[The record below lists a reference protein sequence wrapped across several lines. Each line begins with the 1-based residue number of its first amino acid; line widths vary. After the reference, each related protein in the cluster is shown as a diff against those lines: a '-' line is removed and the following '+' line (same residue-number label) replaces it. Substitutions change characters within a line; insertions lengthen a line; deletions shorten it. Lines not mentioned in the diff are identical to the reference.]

1 LEIIYFENLI
11 MFYICSNCGFG
22 SGSWIGKCPDCGRW
36 NTLKEKPEFA
46 KASSGKK
53 GEAVKKITITSL
65 SKVKSS
71 TKSRLSTG
79 IFEFDRVLGGGVVP
93 GEVIL
98 LTGQPGIGKSTLVL
112 QAFQNLKVLYISGE
126 ESAEQVKNR
135 AERLSVNLD
144 NLSFSADLQ
153 VESIIGSLEE
163 MKDEIE
169 IVIIDSVQ
177 TIYSKDVEGPVAGVS
192 QLKEVTKKIVNFA
205 KQSNLPILL
214 IGHINKE
221 GDVAGPK
228 TLEHFV
234 DCVLEIEGEKISN
247 FRLLRASKNRFG
259 STDEIGI
266 FEMKQ
271 KGLHEVKNP
280 LVFLET
286 DKKLEPGKAIVG
298 VAEGKRPFF
307 FEIQTLCV
315 PTSLMNP
322 RRVVKGLD
330 FNKVQLLLAV
340 IRKNLNLPLDR
351 FDVFV
356 NVVGG
361 VSIKSTGADL
371 GFIASL
377 ISSFKNIA
385 LPANSLF
392 VGEVGLLGEIRPTH
406 MEEKIIDES
415 KRLGFKKIYS
425 SKTVKTVK
433 EFNSVIPGSPSSR
446 G

>member
-1 LEIIYFENLI
+1 MSF
-11 MFYICSNCGFG
+11 FICSECGFG
-22 SGSWIGKCPDCGRW
+22 SGSWIGKCPDCGQW
-36 NTLKEKPEFA
+36 NTLKEQPDFEK
-46 KASSGKK
+46 SSNKK
-53 GEAVKKITITSL
+53 SEAVKKITITSL
-65 SKVKSS
+65 SKIKTSS
-71 TKSRLSTG
+71 KSRQSTG
-79 IFEFDRVLGGGVVP
+79 IFEFDRVLGGGIVP

-112 QAFQNLKVLYISGE
+112 QAFQKMKILYISGE
-126 ESAEQVKNR
+126 ESAEQIKNR

-144 NLSFSADLQ
+144 NLLFSSDLQ
-153 VESIIGSLEE
+153 IESIIRSIEE
-163 MKDEIE
+163 IKDEIE
-169 IVIIDSVQ
+169 IIIIDSVQ
-177 TIYSKDVEGPVAGVS
+177 TIYSKDIGGPVAGVS
-192 QLKEVTKKIVNFA
+192 QLKEVTKKIINFS
-205 KQSNLPILL
+205 KQTKIPVLL
-214 IGHINKE
+214 IGHITKE
-221 GDVAGPK
+221 GDIAGPK

-234 DCVLEIEGEKISN
+234 DCVLELEGEKISN

-271 KGLHEVKNP
+271 KGLTEVKNP
-280 LVFLET
+280 LIFLET

-307 FEIQTLCV
+307 FEIQTLVV

-330 FNKVQLLLAV
+330 YNKILLLLAV

-361 VSIKSTGADL
+361 VSIKSTTADL

-385 LPANSLF
+385 LPANSIF
-392 VGEVGLLGEIRPTH
+392 IGEVGLLGEIRSSYL
-406 MEEKIIDES
+406 EEKIIEES

-425 SKTVKTVK
+425 SRSIKTVK
-433 EFNSVIPGSPSSR
+433 EFNSVIPA
-446 G
+446 

>member
-1 LEIIYFENLI
+1 
-11 MFYICSNCGFG
+11 MAFYICSECGFG
-22 SGSWIGKCPDCGRW
+22 SGSWIGKCPDCGQW
-36 NTLKEKPEFA
+36 NTLKEQPNFEK
-46 KASSGKK
+46 SSNKK
-53 GEAVKKITITSL
+53 SETVKKITITSL
-65 SKVKSS
+65 SKIKTSS
-71 TKSRLSTG
+71 KSRQSTG
-79 IFEFDRVLGGGVVP
+79 IFEFDRVLGGGTVP

-112 QAFQNLKVLYISGE
+112 QAFQKLEVLYISGE

-153 VESIIGSLEE
+153 IESIVQSLKEL
-163 MKDEIE
+163 KDEIE

-177 TIYSKDVEGPVAGVS
+177 TIYSKDIEGPVAGVS
-192 QLKEVTKKIVNFA
+192 QLKEVTKKIVSFA
-205 KQSNLPILL
+205 KQSKLAVLL
-214 IGHINKE
+214 IGHINKV

-228 TLEHFV
+228 TLQHFV
-234 DCVLEIEGEKISN
+234 DCVLDLEGEKVSN

-271 KGLHEVKNP
+271 KGLTDVKNP
-280 LVFLET
+280 LVFLEV

-298 VAEGKRPFF
+298 VAEGNRPFF
-307 FEIQTLCV
+307 FEIQTLVV

-330 FNKVQLLLAV
+330 FNKIQLLLAV
-340 IRKNLNLPLDR
+340 VKKNLNLPLDR

-406 MEEKIIDES
+406 MEEKIIEES

-425 SKTVKTVK
+425 SKLINNVK
-433 EFNSVIPGSPSSR
+433 EFATKL
-446 G
+446 

>member
-1 LEIIYFENLI
+1 MAF
-11 MFYICSNCGFG
+11 FICSECGFG
-22 SGSWIGKCPDCGRW
+22 SGSWIGKCPDCGKW
-36 NTLKEKPEFA
+36 NTLKEKPDFA

-65 SKVKSS
+65 SKIKSS

-112 QAFQNLKVLYISGE
+112 QAFQKLRVLYISGE

-135 AERLSVNLD
+135 AERLSINLD

-153 VESIIGSLEE
+153 IESIIQSLEE
-163 MKDEIE
+163 LKNEIE

-177 TIYSKDVEGPVAGVS
+177 TIYSKDIEGPVAGIS

-271 KGLHEVKNP
+271 KGLSEVKNP

-385 LPANSLF
+385 LPVNSLF
-392 VGEVGLLGEIRPTH
+392 VGEVGLLGEIRPSY
-406 MEEKIIDES
+406 MEDKIIEES

-425 SKTVKTVK
+425 SKLIKNVKDFAK
-433 EFNSVIPGSPSSR
+433 QI
-446 G
+446 

>member
-1 LEIIYFENLI
+1 MSF
-11 MFYICSNCGFG
+11 FICSECGFG
-22 SGSWIGKCPDCGRW
+22 SGSWIGKCPDCGKW
-36 NTLKEKPEFA
+36 NTLKEQPNFEK
-46 KASSGKK
+46 SSKK
-53 GEAVKKITITSL
+53 RNEAVKKITITSL

-71 TKSRLSTG
+71 SKSRLSTG

-112 QAFQNLKVLYISGE
+112 QAFQKLKVLYISGE

-144 NLSFSADLQ
+144 NLSFSGDLQ
-153 VESIIGSLEE
+153 IESIVQSLEE
-163 MKDEIE
+163 LKDEIE

-177 TIYSKDVEGPVAGVS
+177 TIYSKDIDGPVAGVS
-192 QLKEVTKKIVNFA
+192 QLKEVTKKIINFA
-205 KQSNLPILL
+205 KQSKISVLL
-214 IGHINKE
+214 IGHINKI
-221 GDVAGPK
+221 GDIAGPK

-234 DCVLEIEGEKISN
+234 DCVLELEGEKVSH

-259 STDEIGI
+259 SVDEIGI

-271 KGLHEVKNP
+271 KGLTEVKNP
-280 LVFLET
+280 LIFLEV

-307 FEIQTLCV
+307 FEIQTLVV
-315 PTSLMNP
+315 PSSLMNP

-330 FNKVQLLLAV
+330 YNKVLLLLAV
-340 IRKNLNLPLDR
+340 VKKNLHLPLDR

-361 VSIKSTGADL
+361 VSIKSTAADL

-377 ISSFKNIA
+377 ISSFKSIA
-385 LPANSLF
+385 LPTNSLF
-392 VGEVGLLGEIRPTH
+392 VGEVGLLGEIRPSFL
-406 MEEKIIDES
+406 EGKIIDES

-425 SKTVKTVK
+425 SLLIKSIKDFAK
-433 EFNSVIPGSPSSR
+433 QI
-446 G
+446 

>member
-1 LEIIYFENLI
+1 MAF
-11 MFYICSNCGFG
+11 FICSECGFG
-22 SGSWIGKCPDCGRW
+22 SGSWIGKCPDCGKW

-46 KASSGKK
+46 KSSSGKK
-53 GEAVKKITITSL
+53 GEVVKKITITSL

-135 AERLSVNLD
+135 AERLTISLE
-144 NLSFSADLQ
+144 NLSFSGDLQ
-153 VESIIGSLEE
+153 IESIIQSLEE
-163 MKDEIE
+163 LKDEIE

-177 TIYSKDVEGPVAGVS
+177 TIYSKDIEGPVAGVS
-192 QLKEVTKKIVNFA
+192 QLKEVTKKIVSFA
-205 KQSNLPILL
+205 KQSKLAVLL
-214 IGHINKE
+214 IGHINKV

-234 DCVLEIEGEKISN
+234 DCVLDLEGEKVSN

-271 KGLHEVKNP
+271 KGLTDVKNP
-280 LVFLET
+280 LVFLEV

-307 FEIQTLCV
+307 FEIQTLVV

-330 FNKVQLLLAV
+330 YNKVLLLLAV
-340 IRKNLNLPLDR
+340 IRKNLHLPLDR

-361 VSIKSTGADL
+361 VSIKSTTADL

-385 LPANSLF
+385 LPANSIF
-392 VGEVGLLGEIRPTH
+392 VGEVGLLGEIRSSYL
-406 MEEKIIDES
+406 EEKITDEA

-425 SKTVKTVK
+425 SKLIKTVK
-433 EFNSVIPGSPSSR
+433 EFNSVMGSS
-446 G
+446 

>member
-1 LEIIYFENLI
+1 
-11 MFYICSNCGFG
+11 
-22 SGSWIGKCPDCGRW
+22 
-36 NTLKEKPEFA
+36 
-46 KASSGKK
+46 
-53 GEAVKKITITSL
+53 
-65 SKVKSS
+65 
-71 TKSRLSTG
+71 
-79 IFEFDRVLGGGVVP
+79 
-93 GEVIL
+93 
-98 LTGQPGIGKSTLVL
+98 
-112 QAFQNLKVLYISGE
+112 
-126 ESAEQVKNR
+126 
-135 AERLSVNLD
+135 VNLD

-153 VESIIGSLEE
+153 IESIIGSLDEL
-163 MKDEIE
+163 KNEIE

-221 GDVAGPK
+221 GEIAGPK

-234 DCVLEIEGEKISN
+234 DCVLEIEGEKVSN

-271 KGLHEVKNP
+271 KGMSEVKNP

-286 DKKLEPGKAIVG
+286 EKKLEPGKAIVG
-298 VAEGKRPFF
+298 VSEGNRPFF
-307 FEIQTLCV
+307 FEIQTLVV
-315 PTSLMNP
+315 PTNFMNP

-340 IRKNLNLPLDR
+340 VKKNINLPLDR
-351 FDVFV
+351 YDVFV

-361 VSIKSTGADL
+361 VSIKSTAADL
-371 GFIASL
+371 GLIASL

-385 LPANSLF
+385 LPVNSLF
-392 VGEVGLLGEIRPTH
+392 IGEVGLLGEIRPSY
-406 MEEKIIDES
+406 MEEKIIEES

-425 SKTVKTVK
+425 SKLIKSIK
-433 EFNSVIPGSPSSR
+433 DFAKQI
-446 G
+446 

>member
-1 LEIIYFENLI
+1 MAF
-11 MFYICSNCGFG
+11 FICSECGYG
-22 SGSWIGKCPDCGRW
+22 SGSWIGKCPDCGQW
-36 NTLKEKPEFA
+36 NTLVEKPDFA

-53 GEAVKKITITSL
+53 GEEVKKITITSL
-65 SKVKSS
+65 SKIKAS
-71 TKSRLSTG
+71 TKSRQSTG

-112 QAFQNLKVLYISGE
+112 QAFQKLKVLYISGE

-144 NLSFSADLQ
+144 NLSFSSDLQ
-153 VESIIGSLEE
+153 IESIISSLEE
-163 MKDEIE
+163 IKDQIE

-177 TIYSKDVEGPVAGVS
+177 TIYSKDINGPVAGVS
-192 QLKEVTKKIVNFA
+192 QLKEVTKKIITFA
-205 KQSNLPILL
+205 KQTKICVLL
-214 IGHINKE
+214 IGHITKE
-221 GDVAGPK
+221 GDIAGPK

-234 DCVLEIEGEKISN
+234 DCVLELEGEKISN

-271 KGLHEVKNP
+271 KGLTEVKNP
-280 LVFLET
+280 LIFLET
-286 DKKLEPGKAIVG
+286 DKRLEPGKAIVG

-307 FEIQTLCV
+307 FEIQTLVV
-315 PTSLMNP
+315 PSNLMAP

-330 FNKVQLLLAV
+330 YNKVLLLLAV
-340 IRKNLNLPLDR
+340 VRKNLHLSLDHS
-351 FDVFV
+351 DVFV

-361 VSIKSTGADL
+361 VSIKSTAADL

-377 ISSFKNIA
+377 VSSFKNIA
-385 LPANSLF
+385 LPVNSIF
-392 VGEVGLLGEIRPTH
+392 VGEVGLLGEIRSSYL
-406 MEEKIIDES
+406 EEKIVEEA

-425 SKTVKTVK
+425 SYLIKNVKDFAK
-433 EFNSVIPGSPSSR
+433 KI
-446 G
+446 

>member
-1 LEIIYFENLI
+1 MAF
-11 MFYICSNCGFG
+11 FICSECGFG
-22 SGSWIGKCPDCGRW
+22 SGSWIGKCPDCGKW

-46 KASSGKK
+46 KNSSNKK

-79 IFEFDRVLGGGVVP
+79 IFEFDRVLGGGIVP

-112 QAFQNLKVLYISGE
+112 QAFQRLKVLYISGE

-135 AERLSVNLD
+135 AERLSVNLND
-144 NLSFSADLQ
+144 LSFSSDLQ
-153 VESIIGSLEE
+153 IESIIQSLEE
-163 MKDEIE
+163 LKDEIE

-177 TIYSKDVEGPVAGVS
+177 TIYSKDIQGPVAGIS
-192 QLKEVTKKIVNFA
+192 QLKEVTKKIINFA
-205 KQSNLPILL
+205 KQSKLSVLL

-234 DCVLEIEGEKISN
+234 DCVLELEGEKVSN

-271 KGLHEVKNP
+271 KGLSEVKNP

-307 FEIQTLCV
+307 FEIQTLVV

-330 FNKVQLLLAV
+330 YNKILLLLAV
-340 IRKNLNLPLDR
+340 IRKNLHLPLDR

-361 VSIKSTGADL
+361 VSIKSTAADL

-392 VGEVGLLGEIRPTH
+392 VGEVGLLGEIRSSFL
-406 MEEKIIDES
+406 EEKIIKEA

-425 SKTVKTVK
+425 SKLIKNVKDFAK
-433 EFNSVIPGSPSSR
+433 QI
-446 G
+446 

>member
-1 LEIIYFENLI
+1 
-11 MFYICSNCGFG
+11 MFYICSNCGYG
-22 SGSWIGKCPDCGRW
+22 SGSWIGKCPDCGQW

-53 GEAVKKITITSL
+53 GETVKKITITSL
-65 SKVKSS
+65 SKIKTSF
-71 TKSRLSTG
+71 KSRQSTG

-112 QAFQNLKVLYISGE
+112 QAFQKIKVLYISGE

-135 AERLSVNLD
+135 AERLNVDLRNL
-144 NLSFSADLQ
+144 LFSSDLQ
-153 VESIIGSLEE
+153 IESIVQSLEN
-163 MKDEIE
+163 IE
-169 IVIIDSVQ
+169 DKVDMVIIDSVQ
-177 TIYSKDVEGPVAGVS
+177 TIYSKDIQGPVAGVS
-192 QLKEVTKKIVNFA
+192 QLKEVTKKIINFA
-205 KQSNLPILL
+205 KKSKMSVLL

-234 DCVLEIEGEKISN
+234 DCVLELEGEKVSN

-271 KGLHEVKNP
+271 RGLTEVKNP

-307 FEIQTLCV
+307 FEIQTLVV
-315 PTSLMNP
+315 PTSLMTP

-330 FNKVQLLLAV
+330 YNKVLLLLAV
-340 IRKNLNLPLDR
+340 IRKNLHLPLDR

-361 VSIKSTGADL
+361 VSIKSTAADL
-371 GFIASL
+371 GLLASL

-385 LPANSLF
+385 LPINSIF
-392 VGEVGLLGEIRPTH
+392 VGEVGLLGEIRPFYLET
-406 MEEKIIDES
+406 KIIDEA
-415 KRLGFKKIYS
+415 KRLGFKRIYS
-425 SKTVKTVK
+425 SKSVKTVK
-433 EFNSVIPGSPSSR
+433 EFNKAFS
-446 G
+446 

>member
-1 LEIIYFENLI
+1 MTF
-11 MFYICSNCGFG
+11 FICSECGFG
-22 SGSWIGKCPDCGRW
+22 SGSWIGKCPDCGQW
-36 NTLKEKPEFA
+36 NTLKEQPNFEK
-46 KASSGKK
+46 SSKK
-53 GEAVKKITITSL
+53 SEAVKKITITSL
-65 SKVKSS
+65 SKIKTSS
-71 TKSRLSTG
+71 KSRQSTG

-112 QAFQNLKVLYISGE
+112 QAFQQMKVLYISGE

-135 AERLSVNLD
+135 AERLSVNLN
-144 NLSFSADLQ
+144 NLLFSSDLQ
-153 VESIIGSLEE
+153 IESIIKSLEE
-163 MKDEIE
+163 IKDEIE

-177 TIYSKDVEGPVAGVS
+177 TLYSKNIEGPVAGVS
-192 QLKEVTKKIVNFA
+192 QLKEVSKKIINFA
-205 KQSNLPILL
+205 KQSKISVLL
-214 IGHINKE
+214 IGHITKE
-221 GDVAGPK
+221 GEIAGPK

-234 DCVLEIEGEKISN
+234 DCVLELEGEKISN

-266 FEMKQ
+266 FDMKQ
-271 KGLHEVKNP
+271 KGLTEVKNP

-307 FEIQTLCV
+307 FEIQTLVV
-315 PTSLMNP
+315 PTSLMTP

-330 FNKVQLLLAV
+330 YNKVLLLLAV
-340 IRKNLNLPLDR
+340 IRKNLHLPLDR

-361 VSIKSTGADL
+361 VSIKSTAADL

-392 VGEVGLLGEIRPTH
+392 VGEVGLLGEIRSSYL
-406 MEEKIIDES
+406 EEKIIDEA

-425 SKTVKTVK
+425 SDSISNVKDFAK
-433 EFNSVIPGSPSSR
+433 KI
-446 G
+446 

>member
-1 LEIIYFENLI
+1 
-11 MFYICSNCGFG
+11 MFYICSNCGYG
-22 SGSWIGKCPDCGRW
+22 SGSWIGKCPDCGGW
-36 NTLKEKPEFA
+36 NTLKEKPDFA
-46 KASSGKK
+46 EASSNKK
-53 GEAVKKITITSL
+53 NETIKKITITSL
-65 SKVKSS
+65 SKIKSS
-71 TKSRLSTG
+71 SKSRQSTG

-112 QAFQNLKVLYISGE
+112 QAFQKLKVLYISGE

-135 AERLSVNLD
+135 AERLSVNLN
-144 NLSFSADLQ
+144 NLSFSSDLQ
-153 VESIIGSLEE
+153 IESIIQSLEAI
-163 MKDEIE
+163 KDEIE

-177 TIYSKDVEGPVAGVS
+177 TIYSKDIVGPVAGVS
-192 QLKEVTKKIVNFA
+192 QLKEVTKKIINFA
-205 KQSNLPILL
+205 KQSKVSVLL

-234 DCVLEIEGEKISN
+234 DCVLELEGEKVSN

-266 FEMKQ
+266 FEMKV
-271 KGLHEVKNP
+271 KGLTEVKNP
-280 LVFLET
+280 LIFLET

-307 FEIQTLCV
+307 FEIQTLVV

-330 FNKVQLLLAV
+330 YNKVLLLLAV
-340 IRKNLNLPLDR
+340 IRKNLHLPLDR

-361 VSIKSTGADL
+361 VSIKSTAADL

-385 LPANSLF
+385 LPTDSIF
-392 VGEVGLLGEIRPTH
+392 VGEVGLLGEIRSSYL
-406 MEEKIIDES
+406 EEKITDEA

-425 SKTVKTVK
+425 SKLIKSVKDFAK
-433 EFNSVIPGSPSSR
+433 QI
-446 G
+446 

>member
-1 LEIIYFENLI
+1 MAF
-11 MFYICSNCGFG
+11 FICSECGFG
-22 SGSWIGKCPDCGRW
+22 SGSWIGKCPDCGQW
-36 NTLKEKPEFA
+36 NSLKEQPNFEKSPN
-46 KASSGKK
+46 KK
-53 GEAVKKITITSL
+53 SEAVKKITIISL
-65 SKVKSS
+65 SKIKGSA
-71 TKSRLSTG
+71 KSRLSTG

-112 QAFQNLKVLYISGE
+112 QAFQKLKVLYISGE

-135 AERLSVNLD
+135 AERLVLNLD
-144 NLSFSADLQ
+144 NLSFSSDLQ
-153 VESIIGSLEE
+153 IESIVQSLEE
-163 MKDEIE
+163 LKDEVE

-177 TIYSKDVEGPVAGVS
+177 TIYSKDIEGPVAGVS
-192 QLKEVTKKIVNFA
+192 QLKEVTKTIVNFA
-205 KQSNLPILL
+205 KKSKISVLL

-234 DCVLEIEGEKISN
+234 DCVLELEGEKISN

-271 KGLHEVKNP
+271 KGLTEVKNP

-307 FEIQTLCV
+307 FEIQTLVV
-315 PTSLMNP
+315 PTSLMTP

-330 FNKVQLLLAV
+330 YNKVLLLLAV
-340 IRKNLNLPLDR
+340 IRKNLHLPLDR

-361 VSIKSTGADL
+361 VSIKSTAADL

-385 LPANSLF
+385 LPVNSIF
-392 VGEVGLLGEIRPTH
+392 VGEVGLLGEIRPSYL
-406 MEEKIIDES
+406 EEKITDEA

-425 SKTVKTVK
+425 SKSIKTVK
-433 EFNSVIPGSPSSR
+433 EFNSVMGSS
-446 G
+446 

>member
-1 LEIIYFENLI
+1 
-11 MFYICSNCGFG
+11 MSFYICSECGYG
-22 SGSWIGKCPDCGRW
+22 SGSWIGKCPDCGQW
-36 NTLKEKPEFA
+36 NTLKEQPNFEK
-46 KASSGKK
+46 SSKK
-53 GEAVKKITITSL
+53 SEAVKKITITSL
-65 SKVKSS
+65 SKIKTSS
-71 TKSRLSTG
+71 KSRQSTG
-79 IFEFDRVLGGGVVP
+79 IFEFDRVLGGGIVP

-112 QAFQNLKVLYISGE
+112 QAFQKMKILYISGE
-126 ESAEQVKNR
+126 ESAEQIKNR

-144 NLSFSADLQ
+144 NLLFSSDLQ
-153 VESIIGSLEE
+153 IESIIRSIEE
-163 MKDEIE
+163 IKDEIE
-169 IVIIDSVQ
+169 IIIIDSVQ
-177 TIYSKDVEGPVAGVS
+177 TIYSKDIGGPVAGVS
-192 QLKEVTKKIVNFA
+192 QLKEVTKKIINFS
-205 KQSNLPILL
+205 KQTKIPVLL
-214 IGHINKE
+214 IGHITKE
-221 GDVAGPK
+221 GDIAGPK

-234 DCVLEIEGEKISN
+234 DCVLELEGEKISN

-271 KGLHEVKNP
+271 KGLTEVKNP
-280 LVFLET
+280 LIFLET

-307 FEIQTLCV
+307 FEIQTLVV

-330 FNKVQLLLAV
+330 YNKVLLLLAV
-340 IRKNLNLPLDR
+340 IRKNLHLPLDR

-361 VSIKSTGADL
+361 VSIKSTAADL

-392 VGEVGLLGEIRPTH
+392 VGEVGLLGEIRSSYL
-406 MEEKIIDES
+406 EEKIIDEA

-425 SKTVKTVK
+425 SYLIKNVKDFAK
-433 EFNSVIPGSPSSR
+433 KI
-446 G
+446 

>member
-1 LEIIYFENLI
+1 

-22 SGSWIGKCPDCGRW
+22 SGSWIGKCPDCGKW

-46 KASSGKK
+46 KNSSSKK

-65 SKVKSS
+65 SKVRSS

-112 QAFQNLKVLYISGE
+112 QAFQKLKVLYISGE

-135 AERLSVNLD
+135 AERLSVDLD

-153 VESIIGSLEE
+153 IESIIQSLEE
-163 MKDEIE
+163 LKDEIE

-177 TIYSKDVEGPVAGVS
+177 TIYSKNIEGSVAGVS
-192 QLKEVTKKIVNFA
+192 QLKEVTKKIINFA
-205 KQSNLPILL
+205 KQTKIAVLL
-214 IGHINKE
+214 IGHITKV

-234 DCVLEIEGEKISN
+234 DCVLELEGEKVSN

-271 KGLHEVKNP
+271 KGLTEVKNP
-280 LVFLET
+280 LIFLET

-307 FEIQTLCV
+307 FEIQTLVV
-315 PTSLMNP
+315 PTSLMTP

-330 FNKVQLLLAV
+330 YNKVLLLLAV
-340 IRKNLNLPLDR
+340 IRKNLHLPLDR

-392 VGEVGLLGEIRPTH
+392 VGEVGLLGEIRSSF
-406 MEEKIIDES
+406 MEEKIIEES

-425 SKTVKTVK
+425 SKIIKTVK
-433 EFNSVIPGSPSSR
+433 ELKIVIPA
-446 G
+446 

>member
-1 LEIIYFENLI
+1 MAF
-11 MFYICSNCGFG
+11 FICSECGFG
-22 SGSWIGKCPDCGRW
+22 SGSWIGKCPDCGKW

-46 KASSGKK
+46 KSSSGKK
-53 GEAVKKITITSL
+53 GEVVKKITITSL

-135 AERLSVNLD
+135 AERLTISLE
-144 NLSFSADLQ
+144 NLSFSGDLQ
-153 VESIIGSLEE
+153 IESIIQSLEE
-163 MKDEIE
+163 LKDEIE

-177 TIYSKDVEGPVAGVS
+177 TIYSKDIEGPVAGVS
-192 QLKEVTKKIVNFA
+192 QLKEVTKKIVSFA
-205 KQSNLPILL
+205 KQSKLAVLL
-214 IGHINKE
+214 IGHINKV

-234 DCVLEIEGEKISN
+234 DCVLDLEGEKVSN

-271 KGLHEVKNP
+271 KGLTDVKNP
-280 LVFLET
+280 LVFLEV

-307 FEIQTLCV
+307 FEIQTLVV

-330 FNKVQLLLAV
+330 YNKVLLLLAV
-340 IRKNLNLPLDR
+340 IRKNLHLPLDR

-361 VSIKSTGADL
+361 VSIKSTTADL

-385 LPANSLF
+385 LPANSIF
-392 VGEVGLLGEIRPTH
+392 VGEVGLLGEIRSSLL
-406 MEEKIIDES
+406 EEKITDEA

-425 SKTVKTVK
+425 SKSIKTVK
-433 EFNSVIPGSPSSR
+433 EFKSVIPA
-446 G
+446 

>member
-1 LEIIYFENLI
+1 MAF
-11 MFYICSNCGFG
+11 FICSECGYG
-22 SGSWIGKCPDCGRW
+22 SGSWIGKCPDCGQW
-36 NTLKEKPEFA
+36 NTLKEQPNFEKSPN
-46 KASSGKK
+46 KK

-65 SKVKSS
+65 SKIKPSN
-71 TKSRLSTG
+71 KSRQSTG

-98 LTGQPGIGKSTLVL
+98 LTGQPGIGKSTIVL
-112 QAFQNLKVLYISGE
+112 QAFQKLKVLYISGE

-144 NLSFSADLQ
+144 NLSFSSDLQ
-153 VESIIGSLEE
+153 IESIIRSLEE
-163 MKDEIE
+163 IKDEID

-177 TIYSKDVEGPVAGVS
+177 TIYSKDIEGPVAGVS
-192 QLKEVTKKIVNFA
+192 QLKEVTKKIINFA
-205 KQSNLPILL
+205 KQTKISVLL
-214 IGHINKE
+214 IGHITKV
-221 GDVAGPK
+221 GDIAGPK

-234 DCVLEIEGEKISN
+234 DCVLELEGEKISN

-271 KGLHEVKNP
+271 KGLVEVKNP
-280 LVFLET
+280 LIFLET

-307 FEIQTLCV
+307 FEIQTLVV
-315 PTSLMNP
+315 PSNLMTP

-330 FNKVQLLLAV
+330 YNKVLLLLAV
-340 IRKNLNLPLDR
+340 VRKNLHLPLDR

-361 VSIKSTGADL
+361 VSIKSTAADL

-377 ISSFKNIA
+377 VSSFKNVA

-392 VGEVGLLGEIRPTH
+392 AGEVGLLGEIRPSYL
-406 MEEKIIDES
+406 EEKITEEA
-415 KRLGFKKIYS
+415 KRLGFKRIYS
-425 SKTVKTVK
+425 SHLIKSIKDFAK
-433 EFNSVIPGSPSSR
+433 KI
-446 G
+446 

>member
-1 LEIIYFENLI
+1 MAF
-11 MFYICSNCGFG
+11 FICSECGFG
-22 SGSWIGKCPDCGRW
+22 SGSWIGKCPDCGKW

-46 KASSGKK
+46 KSSSNKK

-65 SKVKSS
+65 SKIKSS

-112 QAFQNLKVLYISGE
+112 QAFQKLKVLYISGE

-135 AERLSVNLD
+135 AERLSVNLND
-144 NLSFSADLQ
+144 LSFSSDLQ
-153 VESIIGSLEE
+153 VESIIQSLEE
-163 MKDEIE
+163 LKDEIK
-169 IVIIDSVQ
+169 IIIIDSIQ
-177 TIYSKDVEGPVAGVS
+177 TIYSKNIGGPVAGIS
-192 QLKEVTKKIVNFA
+192 QLKEVTKKIINFA
-205 KQSNLPILL
+205 KQSKISVLL
-214 IGHINKE
+214 IGHITKE

-234 DCVLEIEGEKISN
+234 DCVLELEGEKISN
-247 FRLLRASKNRFG
+247 FRLLRSSKNRFG

-271 KGLHEVKNP
+271 KGLTEVKNP
-280 LVFLET
+280 LIFLEENPPAGG
-286 DKKLEPGKAIVG
+286 LEPGKAIVG

-307 FEIQTLCV
+307 FEIQTLVV
-315 PTSLMNP
+315 PTSQMNP

-330 FNKVQLLLAV
+330 FNKVLLLLAV
-340 IRKNLNLPLDR
+340 IRKNIHLPLDR

-361 VSIKSTGADL
+361 VSIKSTAADL

-385 LPANSLF
+385 LPASSIF
-392 VGEVGLLGEIRPTH
+392 IGEVGLLGEIRSSYL
-406 MEEKIIDES
+406 EDKITDEA
-415 KRLGFKKIYS
+415 KRLGFKKICS
-425 SKTVKTVK
+425 SKSIKTVK
-433 EFNSVIPGSPSSR
+433 EFNSIMGSF
-446 G
+446 

>member
-1 LEIIYFENLI
+1 MSF
-11 MFYICSNCGFG
+11 FICSECGFG
-22 SGSWIGKCPDCGRW
+22 SGSWIGKCPDCGKW
-36 NTLKEKPEFA
+36 NTLKEQPNFEK
-46 KASSGKK
+46 SSKK
-53 GEAVKKITITSL
+53 SEAVKKIIITSL
-65 SKVKSS
+65 SKIKTSS
-71 TKSRLSTG
+71 KSRQSTG
-79 IFEFDRVLGGGVVP
+79 IFEFDRVLGGGIVP

-112 QAFQNLKVLYISGE
+112 QAFQKMKILYISGE
-126 ESAEQVKNR
+126 ESAEQIKNR

-144 NLSFSADLQ
+144 NLLFSSDLQ
-153 VESIIGSLEE
+153 IESIIRSIEE
-163 MKDEIE
+163 IKDEIE
-169 IVIIDSVQ
+169 IIIIDSVQ
-177 TIYSKDVEGPVAGVS
+177 TIYSKDIGGPVAGVS
-192 QLKEVTKKIVNFA
+192 QLKEVTKKIINFS
-205 KQSNLPILL
+205 KQTKIPVLL
-214 IGHINKE
+214 IGHITKE
-221 GDVAGPK
+221 GEIAGPK

-234 DCVLEIEGEKISN
+234 DCVLELEGEKISN

-271 KGLHEVKNP
+271 KGLTEVKNP
-280 LVFLET
+280 LIFLET

-307 FEIQTLCV
+307 FEIQTLVV
-315 PTSLMNP
+315 PSSLMNP

-330 FNKVQLLLAV
+330 YNKVLLLLAV
-340 IRKNLNLPLDR
+340 VKKNLHLPLDR

-361 VSIKSTGADL
+361 VSIKSTAADL

-385 LPANSLF
+385 LPANSIF
-392 VGEVGLLGEIRPTH
+392 IGEVGLLGEIRSSYL
-406 MEEKIIDES
+406 EEKIIEES

-425 SKTVKTVK
+425 SKLIKNVKDFAK
-433 EFNSVIPGSPSSR
+433 QI
-446 G
+446 

>member
-1 LEIIYFENLI
+1 
-11 MFYICSNCGFG
+11 
-22 SGSWIGKCPDCGRW
+22 
-36 NTLKEKPEFA
+36 
-46 KASSGKK
+46 
-53 GEAVKKITITSL
+53 
-65 SKVKSS
+65 
-71 TKSRLSTG
+71 
-79 IFEFDRVLGGGVVP
+79 LGGGVVP

-112 QAFQNLKVLYISGE
+112 QAFQKLKVLYISGE

-135 AERLSVNLD
+135 AERLSVDLE
-144 NLSFSADLQ
+144 NLSFSGDLQ
-153 VESIIGSLEE
+153 IESIVQSLEE
-163 MKDEIE
+163 LKDEIE

-177 TIYSKDVEGPVAGVS
+177 TIYSKDIEGPVAGVS
-192 QLKEVTKKIVNFA
+192 QLKEVTKKIINFA
-205 KQSNLPILL
+205 KQSKISVLL

-234 DCVLEIEGEKISN
+234 DCVLELEGEKVSN

-271 KGLHEVKNP
+271 KGLTEVKNP
-280 LVFLET
+280 LIFLET
-286 DKKLEPGKAIVG
+286 NKKLEPGKAIVG

-307 FEIQTLCV
+307 FEIQTLVV
-315 PTSLMNP
+315 PTSLMTP

-330 FNKVQLLLAV
+330 YNKVLLLLAV

-361 VSIKSTGADL
+361 VSIKSTAADL

-392 VGEVGLLGEIRPTH
+392 VGEVGLLGEIRSSFL
-406 MEEKIIDES
+406 EEKIVEES
-415 KRLGFKKIYS
+415 KRLGFKKIYCS
-425 SKTVKTVK
+425 KSIKTVKDFAK
-433 EFNSVIPGSPSSR
+433 QI
-446 G
+446 

>member
-1 LEIIYFENLI
+1 MTF
-11 MFYICSNCGFG
+11 FICSECGFG
-22 SGSWIGKCPDCGRW
+22 SGSWIGKCPDCGQW
-36 NTLKEKPEFA
+36 NTLKEQPNFEK
-46 KASSGKK
+46 SSKK
-53 GEAVKKITITSL
+53 SEAVKKITITSL
-65 SKVKSS
+65 SKIKTSS
-71 TKSRLSTG
+71 KSRQSTG

-112 QAFQNLKVLYISGE
+112 QAFQQMKVLYISGE

-144 NLSFSADLQ
+144 NLLFSSDLQ
-153 VESIIGSLEE
+153 IESIIKSLEE
-163 MKDEIE
+163 IKDEIE

-177 TIYSKDVEGPVAGVS
+177 TLYSKNIEGPVAGVS
-192 QLKEVTKKIVNFA
+192 QLKEVSKKIINFA
-205 KQSNLPILL
+205 KQSKISVLL
-214 IGHINKE
+214 IGHITKE
-221 GDVAGPK
+221 GEIAGPK

-234 DCVLEIEGEKISN
+234 DCVLDLEGEKVSN

-271 KGLHEVKNP
+271 KGLTEVKNP

-307 FEIQTLCV
+307 FEIQTLVV
-315 PTSLMNP
+315 PTSLMTP

-330 FNKVQLLLAV
+330 YNKVLLLLAV
-340 IRKNLNLPLDR
+340 IRKNLHLPLDR

-361 VSIKSTGADL
+361 VSIKSTAADL

-392 VGEVGLLGEIRPTH
+392 VGEVGLLGEIRSSYL
-406 MEEKIIDES
+406 EEKIIDEA

-425 SKTVKTVK
+425 SDSISNVKDFAK
-433 EFNSVIPGSPSSR
+433 KI
-446 G
+446 

>member
-1 LEIIYFENLI
+1 MAF
-11 MFYICSNCGFG
+11 FICSECGFG
-22 SGSWIGKCPDCGRW
+22 SGSWIGKCPDCGKW

-46 KASSGKK
+46 KSSSGKK
-53 GEAVKKITITSL
+53 GEVVKKITITSL

-112 QAFQNLKVLYISGE
+112 QAFQKIKVLYISGE

-135 AERLSVNLD
+135 AERLNVDLRNL
-144 NLSFSADLQ
+144 LFSSDLQ
-153 VESIIGSLEE
+153 IESIVQSLEN
-163 MKDEIE
+163 IE
-169 IVIIDSVQ
+169 DKVDMVIIDSVQ
-177 TIYSKDVEGPVAGVS
+177 TIYSKDIQGPVAGVS
-192 QLKEVTKKIVNFA
+192 QLKEVTKKIINFA
-205 KQSNLPILL
+205 KKSKMSVLL

-234 DCVLEIEGEKISN
+234 DCVLELEGEKVSN

-271 KGLHEVKNP
+271 RGLTEVKNP

-307 FEIQTLCV
+307 FEIQTLVV
-315 PTSLMNP
+315 PTSLMTP

-330 FNKVQLLLAV
+330 YNKVLLLLAV
-340 IRKNLNLPLDR
+340 IRKNLHLPLDR

-361 VSIKSTGADL
+361 VSIKSTAADL
-371 GFIASL
+371 GLLASL

-385 LPANSLF
+385 LPINSIF
-392 VGEVGLLGEIRPTH
+392 VGEVGLLGEIRPFYLET
-406 MEEKIIDES
+406 KIIDEA
-415 KRLGFKKIYS
+415 KRLGFKRIYS
-425 SKTVKTVK
+425 SKSVKTVK
-433 EFNSVIPGSPSSR
+433 EFNKAFS
-446 G
+446 

>member
-1 LEIIYFENLI
+1 

-22 SGSWIGKCPDCGRW
+22 SGSWIGKCPDCGKW
-36 NTLKEKPEFA
+36 NTLKEQPNFEK
-46 KASSGKK
+46 SSKK
-53 GEAVKKITITSL
+53 RSEAVKKITITSL
-65 SKVKSS
+65 SKVKNSK
-71 TKSRLSTG
+71 KSRLSTG
-79 IFEFDRVLGGGVVP
+79 IYEFDRVLGGGVVP

-112 QAFQNLKVLYISGE
+112 QAFQKLKVLYISGE

-153 VESIIGSLEE
+153 IESIIGSLDEL
-163 MKDEIE
+163 KNEIE
-169 IVIIDSVQ
+169 IVIIDSIQ

-221 GDVAGPK
+221 GEIAGPK

-234 DCVLEIEGEKISN
+234 DCVLEIEGEKVSN

-271 KGLHEVKNP
+271 KGMSEVKNP

-286 DKKLEPGKAIVG
+286 EKKLEPGKAIVG
-298 VAEGKRPFF
+298 VSEGNRPFF
-307 FEIQTLCV
+307 FEIQTLVV
-315 PTSLMNP
+315 PTNFMNP

-340 IRKNLNLPLDR
+340 VKKNINLPLDR
-351 FDVFV
+351 YDVFV

-361 VSIKSTGADL
+361 VSIKSTAADL
-371 GFIASL
+371 GLIASL

-392 VGEVGLLGEIRPTH
+392 IGEVGLLGEIRPSY
-406 MEEKIIDES
+406 MEEKIIEES

-425 SKTVKTVK
+425 SKLIKSVK
-433 EFNSVIPGSPSSR
+433 EFNSVILVKTGIHGSPPTR